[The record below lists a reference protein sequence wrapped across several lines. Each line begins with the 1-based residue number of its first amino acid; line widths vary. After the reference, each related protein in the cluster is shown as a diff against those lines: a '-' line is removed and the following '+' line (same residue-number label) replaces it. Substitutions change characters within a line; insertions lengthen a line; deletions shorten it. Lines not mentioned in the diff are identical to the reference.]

1 MTDPTEL
8 VIEPGD
14 PEQVITQDDAD
25 AGLDYI
31 VEVEDNLVQ
40 YAHRKQNASRG
51 IKLVPGQTHVLGNL
65 RREEVWLAATE
76 GEATVRVRPAGA
88 SLNSLPPKDVTVEG
102 DVNIPGEVDVK
113 DDQTRELGKA
123 RLTDSDG
130 VLVEPAAEATLSEV
144 VSNTSDV
151 STESTLSDVLVEL
164 ETQTTLLEQIEENTS

>member
-1 MTDPTEL
+1 MTDPTAL

-51 IKLVPGQTHVLGNL
+51 VKLVPGQTHVLGNL

-88 SLNSLPPKDVTVEG
+88 SLQSLPSKDVRIEG
-102 DVNIPGEVDVK
+102 DVIVAD
-113 DDQTRELGKA
+113 A
-123 RLTDSDG
+123 
-130 VLVEPAAEATLSEV
+130 
-144 VSNTSDV
+144 
-151 STESTLSDVLVEL
+151 STETKQDEIIEL
-164 ETQTTLLEQIEENTS
+164 LEDQITLLEQIETNTGE